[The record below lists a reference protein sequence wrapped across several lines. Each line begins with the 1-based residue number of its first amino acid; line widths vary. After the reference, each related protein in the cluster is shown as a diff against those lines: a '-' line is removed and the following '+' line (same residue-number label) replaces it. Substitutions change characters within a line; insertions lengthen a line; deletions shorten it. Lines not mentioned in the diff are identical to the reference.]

1 MLKKPTRDIPISA
14 FLIACNEAEYIGEV
28 LDSLQAFDEIILV
41 DSGSSDATVAIAESK
56 GAKVFTHAWQGF
68 ALQKSYAM
76 SLCRNQ
82 WVLNVDGDEVL
93 PAGLVAEIQRQV
105 NDTDASALRL
115 YFEDIFWGKPMSPFS
130 GKRSIVRVFKK
141 DVATYPHDRRVH
153 ENIILAKGA
162 KETKVA
168 GLVTHFG
175 YATTEQLL
183 SKQNQYSSL
192 KALDKYESRKKP
204 SLIKLCLIFPL
215 TFIKTYFFQRMYL
228 SGKRGLIYAH
238 VEAMYA
244 FLKEAK
250 LFEYWETKGK
260 D

>member
-141 DVATYPHDRRVH
+141 DVATYPMID
-153 ENIILAKGA
+153 E
-162 KETKVA
+162 
-168 GLVTHFG
+168 FM
-175 YATTEQLL
+175 
-183 SKQNQYSSL
+183 
-192 KALDKYESRKKP
+192 
-204 SLIKLCLIFPL
+204 
-215 TFIKTYFFQRMYL
+215 KT
-228 SGKRGLIYAH
+228 
-238 VEAMYA
+238 
-244 FLKEAK
+244 
-250 LFEYWETKGK
+250 LF
-260 D
+260 